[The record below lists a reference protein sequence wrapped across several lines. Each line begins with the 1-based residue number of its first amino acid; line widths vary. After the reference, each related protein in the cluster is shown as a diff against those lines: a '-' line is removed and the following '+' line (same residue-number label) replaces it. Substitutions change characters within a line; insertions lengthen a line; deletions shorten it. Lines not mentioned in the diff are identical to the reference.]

1 MGLAK
6 SFVRLAKKLP
16 IDLAQAELNET
27 TKGKLIA
34 LDLVPRLAEAERG
47 SQTALDVGCR
57 AGNQTRWLESI
68 GYTVTSID
76 VEKTFDKCIIVDADK
91 RLPFDD
97 NSFDLVWCSEVM
109 EHLRDPEFSANE
121 IRRILKDGGMMI
133 LTTPNTYFWLMRPL
147 HLIGLT
153 PDKLQN
159 DDHKQFFSMRD
170 ICRLFPNAE
179 IFGYFPYML
188 IKRKIR
194 CCLGPLTPTFV
205 ICERRPEAGAVA

>member
-6 SFVRLAKKLP
+6 SFVRLAKQLP
-16 IDLAQAELNET
+16 IDLAQATMNER

-34 LDLVPRLAEAERG
+34 LDLVPRLPETERS
-47 SQTALDVGCR
+47 SQTALDIGCR
-57 AGNQTRWLESI
+57 VGNQTRWLENI
-68 GYTVTSID
+68 GYMVTSID
-76 VEKTFDKCIIVDADK
+76 VEKTFDKCVVVDADK

-97 NSFDLVWCSEVM
+97 NSFDLVWCSEVI
-109 EHLRDPEFSANE
+109 EHLLSPAFSTAEF
-121 IRRILKDGGMMI
+121 RRVLKKGGRMI
-133 LTTPNTYFWLMRPL
+133 LTTPNSYFWLMRPL

-153 PDKLQN
+153 PDKLQQSG
-159 DDHKQFFSMRD
+159 HRHFFRERD
-170 ICRLFPNAE
+170 IRCLFPNAE

-205 ICERRPEAGAVA
+205 VCERQPVVGSVA